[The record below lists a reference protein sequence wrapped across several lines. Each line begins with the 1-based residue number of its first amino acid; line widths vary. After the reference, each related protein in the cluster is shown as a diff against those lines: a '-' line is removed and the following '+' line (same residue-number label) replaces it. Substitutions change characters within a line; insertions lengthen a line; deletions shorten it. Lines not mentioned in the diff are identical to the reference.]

1 MPHQPPPVSEQR
13 RFSIVM
19 EALERG
25 ERDAQLLDGREFD
38 ALYWRNARR
47 QLSTIKRRLEVTERE
62 RDALKACL

>member
-1 MPHQPPPVSEQR
+1 
-13 RFSIVM
+13 M